1 MKHPLGL
8 LTFLAATR
16 LAGAAFAGDAAVTP
30 PPSVFE
36 MQKHSKALSVTLA
49 VVPGVVIHGMG
60 HYYAGRAGTGLVL
73 TMLEV
78 GAGALIG
85 IGASNGLDEFDKLQD
100 DMKIPDGIGTVTR
113 AEGMIVGGTVLFLTT
128 WLYDLLGAPKA
139 VGADNAD
146 LDRQAAQAA
155 ALNPIGTTAAARD

>member
-1 MKHPLGL
+1 MKTMNGRGL
-8 LTFLAATR
+8 VLAAMFF
-16 LAGAAFAGDAAVTP
+16 AGAAKADATAATP

-36 MQKHSKALSVTLA
+36 MQKHSKALSVTLSI
-49 VVPGVVIHGMG
+49 VPGIVIHGMG
-60 HYYAGRAGTGLVL
+60 HYYAGRPGTGLVL

-85 IGASNGLDEFDKLQD
+85 IGAANGLDEVDKLTSD
-100 DMKIPDGIGTVTR
+100 EKLPEGIGVVTR

-128 WLYDLLGAPKA
+128 WLYDVFGAPKA

-146 LDRQAAQAA
+146 LDRQAAKAA
-155 ALNPIGTTAAARD
+155 ALNPIGLTAAARE